1 MSNRTV
7 AGADHVAALDG
18 LRGVAAFAVML
29 THFCVSLGL
38 SGAPKAYLAVDF
50 FFVLSG
56 YVLAHAYEDRLRRP
70 GFLLPFLRLRL
81 IRLYPLIPL
90 GMLFGFLAFFGRNL
104 VARDKGVDL
113 PVLLAVLCAGLLLL
127 PFGRLPNA
135 NENHDFPFNPPI
147 WSLMFE
153 MIANLAYAAV
163 ARWLS
168 NRLLLILVVLSGL
181 GLALI
186 CQQRGGLDVGEEKGF
201 FAFGLLRVA
210 FSFAAGVGL
219 FRAAAWKSRVPSIS
233 FWLLAPLLFLTF
245 QFPQTLLPRLY
256 DAGCILVLY
265 PLAVS
270 LGLRAGLQERGRRW
284 ALLFGRLSYPLY
296 VTHFPFMFVST
307 FLYNRFP
314 MAEPVRW
321 GVLGVECAA
330 AIGFAWLALRWYDE
344 PVRAALR
351 RPRA

>member
-1 MSNRTV
+1 MT
-7 AGADHVAALDG
+7 GAAHVAALDG

-38 SGAPKAYLAVDF
+38 GAAPKAYLAVDF

-70 GFLLPFLRLRL
+70 GFFLPFLRLRL
-81 IRLYPLIPL
+81 VRLYPLIPL

-104 VARDKGVDL
+104 LARDKGVDL
-113 PVLLAVLCAGLLLL
+113 PTLLSVLGAGLLLL
-127 PFGRLPNA
+127 PFGRIPNA

-153 MIANLAYAAV
+153 MIANLAYAAL

-168 NRLLLILVVLSGL
+168 GRLLLILVTLSGL
-181 GLALI
+181 GLAVI
-186 CQQRGGLDVGEEKGF
+186 CQQQGRLDLGEEKGF
-201 FAFGLLRVA
+201 FAFGLLRVT
-210 FSFAAGVGL
+210 FSFFAGVGL
-219 FRAAAWKSRVPSIS
+219 FRMAAWTSRLPILS
-233 FWLLAPLLFLTF
+233 FWLLAILLFLTF
-245 QFPQTLLPRLY
+245 QVPQALLPRLY
-256 DAGCILVLY
+256 DAGCILILY
-265 PLAVS
+265 PLAVA
-270 LGLRAGLQERGRRW
+270 LGLKAGLKEEGRRW

-321 GVLGVECAA
+321 GVLAVECAV

-344 PVRAALR
+344 PLRSKLR
-351 RPRA
+351 RLSA